1 MEARKVLIVEDDPSY
16 RAFLE
21 TILDGDGRVILTA
34 ANGLEAV
41 EKFVR
46 ERPDVIVMDVRMPV
60 MNGHEA
66 TRAIKK
72 RAGDEFIPVIFLT
85 ESDDLDEL
93 ARCIEVGGDDVLLKP
108 ASRVILEAKI
118 RSMTRLRDLH
128 SRVRS
133 QRDELRSHGRK
144 LMEAQFLARFLF
156 DKLVPLGCLAS
167 PNLKYLLSPSSNFN
181 GDFVLGADLPSG
193 GQRLMVGDF
202 TGHGLAAA
210 VGTIPT
216 AGLFHRMTSRGFSVE
231 ETAARINDHLNE
243 LLPPGMFCSACLLE
257 WDAAQETLT
266 IWNGGLPDVI
276 IRRAEGSVE
285 AIRSSHVPLGI
296 LSEEKFERSV
306 EILEANRDD
315 RIVVYS
321 DGLIEARNPSGE
333 FFGSERLL
341 ACIRNNADPEQLFD
355 EIREAHQCFSE
366 RRQASDDLT
375 LLELRCAE
383 SAAVPCQEQRGSRA
397 RTSPATWELSLDLG
411 AAGLRELDAP
421 PLLLELVDAFENI
434 GRQRGTLFTVLS
446 ELNANAFEHGVLGL
460 ESALKDSPDGFVE
473 YFDHR
478 ERRRRQ
484 LEEGRVR
491 IDLRH
496 EPRAEGGKLT
506 IRVEDSGSGFDHT
519 QRERSLD
526 DDLGNCGRGIGL
538 LRALCSAI
546 RYEGNGNVVKAVF
559 PWGEEARS

>member
-1 MEARKVLIVEDDPSY
+1 MEARKVLIVEDEPSY
-16 RAFLE
+16 RALLE
-21 TILDGDGRVILTA
+21 TTLDRDGREILTA

-46 ERPDVIVMDVRMPV
+46 ESPDVIVMDVRMPV

-72 RAGDEFIPVIFLT
+72 RAGDEFIPIIFLT
-85 ESDDLDEL
+85 ELDDLDEL
-93 ARCIEVGGDDVLLKP
+93 ACCIEVGGDDVLLKP
-108 ASRVILEAKI
+108 VSRVILEAKI
-118 RSMTRLRDLH
+118 RAMTRLRDLH

-156 DKLVPLGCLAS
+156 DKLVPLGCLAA

-181 GDFVLGADLPSG
+181 GDFVLGAGLPSG

-216 AGLFHRMTSRGFSVE
+216 ADLFHRMTSRGFSVE

-257 WDAAQETLT
+257 WDAEQETLT

-285 AIRSSHVPLGI
+285 AIRPAHVPLGI
-296 LSEEKFERSV
+296 LGEEKFERSV
-306 EILEANRDD
+306 EIVEARRGD
-315 RIVVYS
+315 RVVVYS
-321 DGLIEARNPSGE
+321 DGLIEARNPTGE

-341 ACIRNNADPEQLFD
+341 ACIRSNVDPEGLFD
-355 EIREAHQCFSE
+355 EIREAHQSFSE
-366 RRQASDDLT
+366 QHKASDDLT
-375 LLELRCAE
+375 LLELHCVE
-383 SAAVPCQEQRGSRA
+383 SAATPCQERRGSRA
-397 RTSPATWELSLDLG
+397 GTAPATWELSLDL
-411 AAGLRELDAP
+411 ATEGLRELDGP
-421 PLLLELVDAFENI
+421 PLLLELVDAFENM
-434 GRQRGTLFTVLS
+434 GQHRGTLFTVLS
-446 ELNANAFEHGVLGL
+446 ELNANALEHGVLGL
-460 ESALKDSPDGFVE
+460 DSALKDSPDGFVE

-478 ERRRRQ
+478 ERRRRE
-484 LEEGRVR
+484 LREGRVC
-491 IDLRH
+491 IDLH
-496 EPRAEGGKLT
+496 HKPRGEGGKLT

-519 QRERSLD
+519 RTERSLD

-538 LRALCSAI
+538 LRALCSEI
-546 RYEGNGNVVKAVF
+546 RYEGSGNVVEAVF
-559 PWGEEARS
+559 PWGEGAGS